1 MSPKIKMYLYY
12 SLSFLVIYLI
22 TLLIVR
28 TFVEPTNWTRFI
40 PIVVAFIFSLKPHIE
55 DAQSGRRYGLK
66 NLFSKKIWYLN

>member
-1 MSPKIKMYLYY
+1 M
-12 SLSFLVIYLI
+12 
-22 TLLIVR
+22 R
-28 TFVEPTNWTRFI
+28 TFVEPTDWTRFI